1 MSKRPPSIEPKT
13 AAHAARLIAR
23 GALKGAFATNR
34 RAARPSQQHH
44 PYVSKVGMALDL
56 DGAPLF
62 LFSTLSAH
70 TQDVLADA
78 RASILL
84 EAPADA
90 ANPLEDARCTLSG
103 TVRKLDGTAADAART
118 LYLARHPGAAMYAGF
133 GDFNFWRMDVGRVHY
148 VGGFGAAKWAKASDY
163 LTPAPDLVAAHDRLL
178 VALNGEKQDMVRAVF
193 KTVLGKSGRGWSV
206 VGLDPDGLSLAGPK
220 SAQARLD
227 FSSPAKD
234 ARAWQARL
242 RAMAKRAG
250 C

>member
-1 MSKRPPSIEPKT
+1 MKKRPPGIDPKV
-13 AAHAARLIAR
+13 AARAARLIAR

-44 PYVSKVGMALDL
+44 PYVSKVGVALDL

-84 EAPADA
+84 EAPGHA

-103 TVRKLDGTAADAART
+103 TVRKLDEAAADAARG
-118 LYLARHPGAAMYAGF
+118 LYLAHHPGAAMYAGF
-133 GDFNFWRMDVGRVHY
+133 GDFAMWRMDVDKVHY
-148 VGGFGAAKWAKASDY
+148 VGGFGAAKWAKASEY
-163 LTPAPDLVAAHDRLL
+163 LTPAPDLAVAHDRLL
-178 VALNGEKQDMVRAVF
+178 AALNGEKQDMVRAVF
-193 KTVLGKSGRGWSV
+193 KTVFGKSGRGWNV

-220 SAQARLD
+220 SVQARLD
-227 FSSPAKD
+227 FPSPAKD

-242 RAMAKRAG
+242 RAMVKRAG
-250 C
+250 F